1 MNFGNDLV
9 TTLSLA
15 LVVVVKQC
23 FVNTLNTKGSLTSYN
38 LHI

>member
-15 LVVVVKQC
+15 LVVVKQC

-38 LHI
+38 LHM